1 MPVLIPGRP
10 FFPQEPSVIRVSAW
24 RSALLALLIVRAATA
39 SGQPDTLSPRL
50 LVGYWHNFTNG
61 AGAFRLTSVP
71 SAYDVVDVA
80 FAVSSP
86 SGGTMVFTPAPEI
99 YASDRAFI
107 ADAAVLQSQGKKV
120 LISVGGANSVVQ
132 LNSEADIQNFVSS
145 MSSIITTFGFDGV
158 DIDLEGQS
166 ISLIRGDTDFR
177 NPTSPLIVNMI
188 RALNLLFD
196 QFPKGLLLTMAP
208 ETAFV
213 QGGYSVYQGI
223 FGAYLPLIYALRTRL
238 TFIHVQDYNT
248 GSMYGRDGKVY
259 QPETADFH
267 AAMADALLAGFPVD
281 AFRQKSNTFP
291 ALAQNQVLIGL
302 PASTNA
308 ASSGF
313 TPSSVMLSV
322 LDYLMKGKPYGGSYQ
337 IANPKGY
344 WGFRG
349 LMTWSIN
356 WDVFS
361 KLQFSNAYRTYLD
374 TVVTAIEP
382 GQISDLQG
390 SGFALD
396 QNYPNPFNP
405 STVIGMRWPASS
417 RVKLAV
423 YDMLGRQVSV
433 LMDGVYA
440 AGNYTERFDAR
451 GLASGVYLFR
461 LSVNP
466 LASAAENDAGRPFVA
481 SRLMTLV
488 K

>member
-1 MPVLIPGRP
+1 M
-10 FFPQEPSVIRVSAW
+10 
-24 RSALLALLIVRAATA
+24 ALLILRAAVA
-39 SGQPDTLSPRL
+39 AGPPDSLPPRL
-50 LVGYWHNFTNG
+50 LVGYWHNFTDG
-61 AGAFRLTSVP
+61 AGGFPLAGVP
-71 SAYDVVDVA
+71 PAYDVVDVA
-80 FAVSSP
+80 FAEASP
-86 SGGTMVFTPAPEI
+86 SGSTITFIPAPTI
-99 YASDRAFI
+99 YPSSLDFI
-107 ADAAVLQSQGKKV
+107 ADVAALKARGKKV
-120 LISVGGANSVVQ
+120 LISIGGANSVVQ
-132 LNSEADIQNFVSS
+132 LKNETDIQSFVSS

-158 DIDLEGQS
+158 DIDLEGPS
-166 ISLIRGDTDFR
+166 ISLINGDTDFR
-177 NPTSPLIVNMI
+177 NPTSPEIVNMI
-188 RALNLLFD
+188 RAVNLLID
-196 QFPKGLLLTMAP
+196 QFPNLLLTMAP
-208 ETAFV
+208 ETAHV
-213 QGGYSVYQGI
+213 QGGISKYEGT

-259 QPETADFH
+259 QPGTADFH

-281 AFRQKSNTFP
+281 VFKQKSNSFP

-308 ASSGF
+308 AGSGF

-322 LDYLMKGKPYGGSYQ
+322 LDYLMKGKPYGGSYH

-361 KLQFSNAYRTYLD
+361 NLQFSNAYRTYLD

-382 GQISDLQG
+382 GQISNLEP

-433 LMDGVYA
+433 LMDGVYT
-440 AGNYTERFDAR
+440 AGKYTETFDAR
-451 GLASGVYLFR
+451 GLASGVYLCR

-466 LASAAENDAGRPFVA
+466 LASAAEHDGGRPFVA
-481 SRLMTLV
+481 SRFMTLV